1 VIPPPRIC
9 AQPYL
14 NDDSHRQGGHW
25 PGDTVNGKTRK
36 KYRSTQLRVWMCVSV
51 YVHSQEGRGRLREAA
66 LWSTSSVIYHSSQV
80 EEESSLRSVPQ
91 TISCLFQECMN
102 RIT

>member
-1 VIPPPRIC
+1 MPPPSIC

-36 KYRSTQLRVWMCVSV
+36 KYRSVAVCVCVDVCECLWSWAGGESEEGV
-51 YVHSQEGRGRLREAA
+51 YVMLLCGAHHL
-66 LWSTSSVIYHSSQV
+66 
-80 EEESSLRSVPQ
+80 
-91 TISCLFQECMN
+91 
-102 RIT
+102 

>member
-1 VIPPPRIC
+1 MLPPSGPAADVSGPVRFMRTAMPPPSIC

-36 KYRSTQLRVWMCVSV
+36 KYRSVEPCVCVCVCVCVCARASV
-51 YVHSQEGRGRLREAA
+51 YGHGRE
-66 LWSTSSVIYHSSQV
+66 W
-80 EEESSLRSVPQ
+80 ESEQGVYVMLL
-91 TISCLFQECMN
+91 CGAHHL
-102 RIT
+102 